1 MADDTLH
8 VTGLTQE
15 PAEQAPEQA
24 PVPAAPPAESQ
35 GSAGEAQSPEQPA
48 DGEEVSQEATAQTPA
63 APGEQVSEGDGTP
76 APKKPSRGVQKALDR
91 LTARAESAER
101 IAQEAVRQRDAIT
114 SAVQQLMQEQ
124 QRIQGAQAQRPP
136 DPTKFTNK
144 LDFERAQSEFY
155 SERKAQNVVGQFVH
169 NVMAE
174 AQQQAI
180 RAQQGAIMQ
189 RYGDAMDKAPERF
202 SDWQETVVD
211 SPLPLPSPML
221 QAAIAASS
229 DPAGVLHHIATNPQ
243 VYQQLEQMQPWQQ
256 QYELGRIVGQM
267 TPRAVP
273 SKAPP
278 PGKPVGGKTSPASP
292 PADDMTPAQ
301 HRALMMKTGQTRGLR

>member
-15 PAEQAPEQA
+15 PAEQTPE
-24 PVPAAPPAESQ
+24 PTSVPAAPPTESQ
-35 GSAGEAQSPEQPA
+35 GSIGEAQVPEQPA

-76 APKKPSRGVQKALDR
+76 SPKKPSRGVQKALDR
-91 LTARAESAER
+91 LTARAEAAER
-101 IAQEAVRQRDAIT
+101 IAQEAVRQRDAVS
-114 SAVQQLMQEQ
+114 SAVQQWMFEQ
-124 QRIQGAQAQRPP
+124 QRAQVPQRPP

-144 LDFERAQSEFY
+144 LDFDRAQAEFY
-155 SERKAQNVVGQFVH
+155 AEQKAQRVVGQFAQ

-174 AQQQAI
+174 AQNQAI

-189 RYGDAMDKAPERF
+189 RYSTSIEKAPERF

-211 SPLPLPSPML
+211 SQLPLPSWNL
-221 QAAIAASS
+221 QASIAASG

-267 TPRAVP
+267 TPRTVP

-278 PGKPVGGKTSPASP
+278 PAKPVGGKTSPSSP
-292 PADDMTPAQ
+292 PVDDMTPAQ
-301 HRALMMKTGQTRGLR
+301 HRAWMMKTGQTRGLR